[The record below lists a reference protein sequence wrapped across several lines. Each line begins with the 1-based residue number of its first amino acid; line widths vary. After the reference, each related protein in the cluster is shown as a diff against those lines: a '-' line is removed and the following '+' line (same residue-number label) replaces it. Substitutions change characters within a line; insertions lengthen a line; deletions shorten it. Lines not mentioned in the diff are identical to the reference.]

1 MPRKSPVLLPD
12 GLYDQVVTDSLQQ
25 LIEASIG
32 EHGFTVADL
41 AAEDAPVRMA
51 EVLASTLAR
60 ILEDLGEEDGEKP
73 RRQLAL
79 VNDLLRYVRHRA
91 THPDAAGAEHVH
103 ELAQREAARFDAD
116 GVHELLSC
124 PPRLLQ
130 AVHRN
135 RVVPLRPEIGL
146 AMPWLFTAGRGTPS
160 LLSELQRELGACDRV
175 DILVSFITQSGVRK
189 LLDILQRITAVDAHG
204 RPGTRLRILT
214 TTYTGATE
222 MQALDLLAR
231 LPGVE
236 VRVSLDGRRTRLHA
250 KAWIFHRDSGFGSAY
265 VGSAN
270 LSAAAMMGGLEWTVK
285 FTEKGQE
292 ELFARARANFETLW
306 EDREFQR
313 YDPENAVHR
322 TALENALRREAGHG
336 LPVRLTFFDLEPKS
350 YQQEM
355 LDQLHAERLQ
365 GRHRNLLVAAT
376 GTGKTVVAAFD
387 YRRLCAE
394 QGGRPRLLFV
404 AHREEILRQAR
415 RTYQEV
421 LRDHAFGCLL
431 VGGAEPDS
439 HDHLFATIDSVSS
452 RGLVDRFGAD
462 YWNVVVIDECHRLA
476 ANRFDALANAIRP
489 AVLLGLTAT
498 PERSDGKSILGYF
511 QNRRDG
517 SPAVELR
524 LWQALDLQLLC
535 PFEYYACDDETD
547 FSSVPWN
554 APGETAAIDRLVT
567 GNDMRARMVIHEW
580 QRLAGSLSQSR
591 VLVFCVSVGH
601 ARFMADRLNAAGI
614 PAECV
619 VGDSSAE
626 DRRAAPE
633 RLSRGEINAIVTC
646 DLYNEGVDLPFV
658 NTLLLLRPTQS
669 PVLFQQQIGRG
680 LRLHPGKES
689 CLILDFVG
697 RHRENFRFDRL
708 LSSLTGLHRAQ
719 LPTEAENDFPSLPSG
734 CFIHL
739 QRQAR
744 ERILDSLRRLVQQNW
759 RRLCT
764 ELQTYVTLQGR
775 DAIRLVDFLKDQ
787 GVELESLYRGSGR
800 SGWTCLKRQ
809 AGLLPGEASQEEEYF
824 GRRFADLLHVDDVE
838 RLAFLEKVTQAS
850 ATHELK
856 EAHPNQNRSESAATS
871 GSTLLKD
878 AGSARERRLLQMLA
892 YQIDAGHQQ
901 KETGAAFLARL
912 MESPMS
918 FQELEELAEVLS
930 SRNVLPARSIP
941 GMGDIP
947 LCLHASYGIREILT
961 AVGWLTDTRRS
972 PFQAGVLALPERRT
986 ELLFVTLD
994 KREGYHQRIAYHDY
1008 AISAERFHW
1017 QTQNSAGPDTK
1028 VGQRYL
1034 ESPDNGWQFQL
1045 FVRQTRKDPYRAC
1058 GPVTLLQAEGNR
1070 PMSIHWKLAVPLPA
1084 RLFQAFSVLRD
1095 A

>member
-1 MPRKSPVLLPD
+1 MPRKSPALLPD

-41 AAEDAPVRMA
+41 AAEDAPARMA

-91 THPDAAGAEHVH
+91 THPDAVGAEHVH
-103 ELAQREAARFDAD
+103 ELAQREEARFDAD

-285 FTEKGQE
+285 FTEQGQE

-322 TALENALRREAGHG
+322 TALENALTREAGHG

-350 YQQEM
+350 YQQDM

-415 RTYQEV
+415 STYQEV

-567 GNDMRARMVIHEW
+567 GNDMQARMVIHEW

-591 VLVFCVSVGH
+591 ALVFCVSVGH
-601 ARFMADRLNAAGI
+601 ARFMTGRLNAAGI

-619 VGDSSAE
+619 VGDSSAA

-633 RLSRGEINAIVTC
+633 RLARGEINAIVTC

-680 LRLHPGKES
+680 LRLHPSKEN

-697 RHRENFRFDRL
+697 RYREDFRFDRL

-719 LPTEAENDFPSLPSG
+719 LPIEAENDFPSLPSG

-775 DAIRLVDFLKDQ
+775 ESIRMVDFLKDQ
-787 GVELESLYRGSGR
+787 GVELESLYRSSGR
-800 SGWTCLKRQ
+800 SGWICLKRQ
-809 AGLLPGEASQEEEYF
+809 AGLLPGEATQEEEYF

-838 RLAFLEKVTQAS
+838 RLAFLSQVTQAS
-850 ATHELK
+850 AAHVLK
-856 EAHPNQNRSESAATS
+856 EAYPHHNGSDPVALS
-871 GSTLLKD
+871 GSALLRD
-878 AGSARERRLLQMLA
+878 AGSVRERRLLQMLA

-918 FQELEELAEVLS
+918 FRELSELADVLS

-941 GMGDIP
+941 GMEDLP

-1028 VGQRYL
+1028 VGRRYL

-1070 PMSIHWKLAVPLPA
+1070 PMSILWKLDVPLPA